1 MEGSKADLISLG
13 YEEIAVED
21 FYDLFLDKVKNL
33 RQIEPKDAEDYLKSI
48 LANKEEATYLIM
60 YARFMTACYLKQNS
74 FLFEDFV
81 GDVASFCMREVEAV
95 NVECDHP

>member
-1 MEGSKADLISLG
+1 MEGSKADLISMG
-13 YEEIAVED
+13 YEEIAIED

-33 RQIEPKDAEDYLKSI
+33 RQIEPKDSEDYLKSI

-60 YARFMTACYLKQNS
+60 YARFLTACYLKQNS

-81 GDVASFCMREVEAV
+81 GNGNIFL
-95 NVECDHP
+95 